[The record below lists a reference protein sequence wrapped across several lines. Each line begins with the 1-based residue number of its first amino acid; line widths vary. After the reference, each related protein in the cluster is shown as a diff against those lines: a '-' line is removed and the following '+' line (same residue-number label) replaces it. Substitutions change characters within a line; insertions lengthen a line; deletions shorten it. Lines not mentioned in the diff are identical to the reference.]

1 MENIDTKNILGKIF
15 GSWSRRIA
23 AGIGLATV
31 LIPVSA
37 IALTTISQGYGT
49 TDSVSIGSIVSLK
62 KNTTDQVEIATS
74 ANSNSILGVVINEAN
89 SLLSLSTTNAKQVQV
104 ATSGIVEVLVSD
116 INGDVHQG
124 ESITNSPISGVG
136 MKATSNTKVVGIAQ
150 EDLTSSNSSN
160 QSYNDKAGKKH
171 SVRLGEISVSVNVSD
186 FFKQPDKTLIPPAI
200 QNIANSVVG
209 KKVNTLPI
217 VISVGIFIVTLIV
230 VSSIVYSMI
239 KSSIISVGR
248 NPMSQS
254 AIYRDMLQMSA
265 LVVGILA
272 VAVVSIYLVLSKF

>member
-1 MENIDTKNILGKIF
+1 MENIDTKNILGKTL
-15 GSWSRRIA
+15 GSWGRRIS

-31 LIPVSA
+31 LVPVSVY
-37 IALTTISQGYGT
+37 ALTTISQGYGT
-49 TDSVSIGSIVSLK
+49 TDTVSIGSIVSLK
-62 KNTTDQVEIATS
+62 KNTTDQVEIATN
-74 ANSNSILGVVINEAN
+74 ANSSSILGVVINDAN

-116 INGDVHQG
+116 INGDIHQG
-124 ESITNSPISGVG
+124 DSITASPISGVG
-136 MKATSNTKVVGIAQ
+136 MKATTNIKVVGQAQ

-171 SVRLGEISVSVNVSD
+171 TVRLGEISVSVNVSD

-217 VISVGIFIVTLIV
+217 VISAGIFIVTLIV